1 MIQVP
6 LMNIHNLPP
15 KSFSHFLL
23 GKNLRINEYQRYL
36 FPLKEIFLLCL
47 MPCKV
52 SNESQQHF
60 PANSIYTKILGQL
73 LESCANLKI
82 VAEEYYFSQVA
93 LVIKFLIP
101 ISLENVFVLETWSQI
116 PIIQINVFAQEI
128 QCQIIVFLVSAYA
141 LVTKSLMTVIQHI
154 AYVLMDKCRT

>member
-154 AYVLMDKCRT
+154 AYVLMDKCQT

>member
-101 ISLENVFVLETWSQI
+101 ISLENVFVLETWSQVL
-116 PIIQINVFAQEI
+116 IIQTNVFALEI
-128 QCQIIVFLVSAYA
+128 RFQTIVVLVSAYA
-141 LVTKSLMTVIQHI
+141 QPTKSLTAMIQHSVC
-154 AYVLMDKCRT
+154 VLMDNNQT